1 MCDRGD
7 CIAAIGAVHR
17 DGSRH
22 NRSSSMNLPSDIGYD
37 SSSGAGVRWPW
48 LLGVD
53 VIDDSVGPKDMHEVT
68 SDGVIH
74 RLGAELR
81 VDCVG
86 YHVSKM
92 TLLTLSS
99 AKTAT
104 FQAACQVRKMRFRRF
119 IGPRIGFCAPIPCHV
134 LDGHRGLDFK
144 NRITC
149 ACQPPMGPRRP
160 LWGRCGMALV

>member
-1 MCDRGD
+1 
-7 CIAAIGAVHR
+7 
-17 DGSRH
+17 
-22 NRSSSMNLPSDIGYD
+22 MNLPSDIGYD

-104 FQAACQVRKMRFRRF
+104 FKPPVKCEKCGFADLSARESDSALRYPVMFLTGTEVS
-119 IGPRIGFCAPIPCHV
+119 ISRIGSRVPVNRQWDHV
-134 LDGHRGLDFK
+134 
-144 NRITC
+144 
-149 ACQPPMGPRRP
+149 GPFGVAVVWR
-160 LWGRCGMALV
+160 